1 MKSFHPF
8 RLDEANQC
16 LWRGDTRVS
25 LMPKPFAVLQYLVDH
40 AGRLITHDE
49 LMNAIWPDTFVQP
62 EVLRRYI
69 LEIRKA
75 LGDQAGTPRFIQTR
89 PKLGYQF
96 IAPVM
101 NDDPTRIAAPE
112 ATALPRLVGRDTALA
127 ELRRYLTI
135 ALGGKR
141 QIAFVVGEPG
151 IGKTSLVDAF
161 QREAATRPGVSI
173 ARGQSLEGFAG
184 KEPYYPIFEALGQLS
199 RGDSSALVLDA
210 LASNAPTWLI
220 QFPSLVRADLR
231 ADLLRQTAGATRE
244 RMVRELCEALERI
257 TRERALVLVLEDLHW
272 ADHST
277 IDLMSAIGRRR
288 EPARLLIVGTIRP
301 ADLIL
306 SESPLKA
313 LKQDLVVHRLAH
325 ELALDPLSESD
336 VAAYLA
342 AEFNDDEALGEL
354 TALVY
359 RQSDGN
365 PLFMTAMLDHL
376 TQQGVLSRELGRWR
390 LTTPIERIN
399 PGVPETLKQML
410 ELQMQ
415 HLSDRQRQLLKCA
428 SVAGQRFTAW
438 SLATML
444 VTDVSEPED
453 ACALLA
459 ERQQVVKFSGTRDL
473 SEQLSTTA
481 YEFRHSLYRDVLY
494 RALNP
499 ALRVTY
505 HRRLADGLEQL
516 RSPVDPELAA
526 ELALH
531 CEEGREYARAIRHL
545 MLAAHNATRRYAHD
559 EAIAVFEHAREL
571 LPNVSNDERAQLELQ
586 ILHQMGNVFYA
597 LGSID
602 RSADTYRLLASR
614 AAAAGLLAAQADA
627 LLRLPHAAA
636 SIPFFL
642 RALEIQ
648 PTFAAA
654 HVNLSR
660 IYSNLGEAAEAR
672 QFAKRAYDLLGNV
685 GERDRLSI
693 LYQYHFEVTG
703 NQLHA
708 TDTLERWK
716 ATFPDE
722 YEPVNSLA
730 HIHILLGR
738 FERAI
743 AEGHQAI
750 ERNPSHGYPY
760 SNLAHAYRGIG
771 RLVEAGRVAH
781 EAVARGIE
789 TLPTRRLL
797 YQLAIINGDEAAAAA
812 HVQWARDKPREFDM
826 VGARAQVL
834 AWSGRVREA
843 RRAFTQCERM
853 ATSLDLAESSHSY
866 LAWATWMELTYGNT
880 AKARH
885 DAECLLERNPGY
897 DVRLRA
903 ALTLALCGGADQAE
917 VIAEE
922 LTASNPEHTFINSVL
937 APLVRAGV
945 ALDRKRPDRAIE
957 QLEPVRPYELGLVAW
972 LVPVYLRARSFLSLG
987 SAKLAA
993 EEFQRLV
1000 DHRGVDPFS
1009 PFHAVAPM
1017 GLARAR
1023 AMAGDIEGNR
1033 QAYEEFLAR
1042 WATADDDIP
1051 VLQEAR
1057 REYGFPAR

>member
-760 SNLAHAYRGIG
+760 SNLAHAYRGVG

-987 SAKLAA
+987 SAKSAA
-993 EEFQRLV
+993 KEFQRLV

-1009 PFHAVAPM
+1009 PFHAVAPI